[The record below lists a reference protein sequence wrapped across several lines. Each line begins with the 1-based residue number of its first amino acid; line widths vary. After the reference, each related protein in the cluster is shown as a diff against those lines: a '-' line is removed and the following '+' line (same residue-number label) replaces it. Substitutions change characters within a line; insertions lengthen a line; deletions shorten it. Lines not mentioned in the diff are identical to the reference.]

1 MTLLK
6 EESDSFTFSN
16 ALLLF
21 GLFGALV
28 TAKRYFDNEYFGQK
42 VVYTT
47 SIVSKA
53 PRYFVGGKGTLKV
66 VFNVDDFYCELLI
79 SNSALSDFI
88 QIFPNQEA
96 SFTVG
101 DTITFAIAEEF
112 QELAK
117 TPGKNILVWALKVG
131 DKVILDPNK
140 IEKDNRKFLTKG
152 FSLTIPAILL
162 GMVLKI
168 RNKVRE
174 RMLQ

>member
-6 EESDSFTFSN
+6 EEPDPLTFSN

-28 TAKRYFDNEYFGQK
+28 TAKKYFDNEYFGQK
-42 VVYTT
+42 LVYTT

-53 PRYFVGGKGTLKV
+53 PRYFVGGKGNSKV
-66 VFNVDDFYCELLI
+66 IFNVKDFYSDFLI

-88 QIFPNQEA
+88 QIFPNQEK
-96 SFTVG
+96 SFIVG

-112 QELAK
+112 QTLAK

-131 DKVILDPNK
+131 DMLVLDPKK

-162 GMVLKI
+162 GLAMKI
-168 RNKVRE
+168 TNKMRE
-174 RMLQ
+174 GKFQ